1 MHAGYD
7 YLLSPDRL
15 KHDKLFYIAISS
27 CITGMVLIIVGCL
40 YYILASVSQPPSQ
53 QFTVNNIDTVSNSN
67 VSPNQFGK
75 SSVKENIESN
85 LAIHPPDMPPVEI
98 SLQTTGYGALN
109 TSTAW
114 ADSDAYEPIDY
125 QMDRLLDGFQPLNI
139 NQAQPVG
146 SLLNTNRIIV
156 PIIGINAP
164 VSELNILVKDDT
176 REYESP
182 DNIVGHIPES
192 ANPGE
197 AGSAWFF
204 AHLESPI
211 MGEGSL
217 FFNLPQI
224 PSMLSEGE
232 DVYIIAENN
241 SQQYL
246 YLVTSTDGIHE
257 SEIKLY
263 NSGWASIHLVTC
275 IPTLVYDHRLVVSG
289 ELVGLKEKY

>member
-15 KHDKLFYIAISS
+15 KHDKLFYVAICS
-27 CITGMVLIIVGCL
+27 CITGMALILVGCL
-40 YYILASVSQPPSQ
+40 YYIFASVGQPPAQ
-53 QFTVNNIDTVSNSN
+53 QFTVKNIDTVSNSN
-67 VSPNQFGK
+67 VSPDQSGK
-75 SSVKENIESN
+75 LSVKKHNEFN
-85 LAIHPPDMPPVEI
+85 LVIDPPTMPVVEI
-98 SLQTTGYGALN
+98 SLQSTGYGELDA
-109 TSTAW
+109 STAW
-114 ADSDAYEPIDY
+114 ADSDAYEPIGY
-125 QMDRLLDGFQPLNI
+125 QVDLLLDGFQPLNI
-139 NQAQPVG
+139 DQAQEVG

-164 VSELNILVKDDT
+164 VSELDILMNGDT

-182 DNIVGHIPES
+182 NNIVGHIPES

-211 MGEGSL
+211 IGEGSL

-224 PSMLSEGE
+224 PSMLSKGE
-232 DVYIIAENN
+232 EVYIIAENN

-246 YLVTSTDGIHE
+246 YLVTSTEGIHE